1 MMINPWWALAL
12 FAIFLIGV
20 TKSGFGSGVGL
31 IIIPMMTIAM
41 SNIFGKDGA
50 EVGLGILLPLLIVG
64 DVIALWQYRKLAN
77 PMVLKRLGI
86 GAAIGISIGGLM
98 LWWFQEFKTIAGAL
112 VMMMTVLTMFG
123 TLISDVLLA
132 WVDPRIR
139 FEAGGH

>member
-1 MMINPWWALAL
+1 MHLGWWALAL

-41 SNIFGKDGA
+41 THIFGKDGA

-64 DVIALWQYRKLAN
+64 DVVALWQYRKLVN

-86 GAAIGISIGGLM
+86 GATLGISIGGLL
-98 LWWFQEFKTIAGAL
+98 LWWFK
-112 VMMMTVLTMFG
+112 
-123 TLISDVLLA
+123 
-132 WVDPRIR
+132 
-139 FEAGGH
+139 